1 MRGER
6 SQSVVTLVALFIFSA
21 LCGKSAGLFSEIVG
35 EHRLDHGGIK
45 KFVKW
50 YTDKG
55 FRLHENAVFKRE
67 DSRQGGVNVYV
78 QVVNNTVL
86 AGEELVVCPYRYLL
100 PPWLPTRQTA
110 AERKL
115 LGSYF
120 DPREMLSVRL
130 LYEVGLGVKSKWAN
144 YLRILPTP
152 DELKHMPFFWD
163 DAVVDSEKLA
173 GTFLRY
179 EIVESTKRVEMLHQ
193 KIVGSKILP
202 RYTPTLLEVKWAV
215 SIVFSRAFMVQKEVK
230 NTLRLDG
237 MPFLAPLA
245 DMLNH
250 GYGSKIRYTLG
261 SNAPKVKRKKQ
272 KQKRKFKIIGLQTF
286 EPSEELTINYLSSTE
301 LTISNQKTYIHYGFC
316 SETIL
321 PTDTIPLDFTI
332 PLDADPSN
340 RRREEIRQAT
350 NTPNSF
356 FIYNK
361 KKRPEKL
368 IDWFLIMQMEES
380 ELEAGAP
387 ALAHAR
393 ASAYAKEAALQAMK
407 TMVLGFKK
415 EVQDAEYVHD
425 SCTDRIIRFEQT
437 IVRYHVSEIDKDLRA
452 LYEMRGEREL

>member
-6 SQSVVTLVALFIFSA
+6 SQSVVALVALFIFSA

-50 YTDKG
+50 YTDNG
-55 FRLHENAVFKRE
+55 FRLHENAVFKKE
-67 DSRQGGVNVYV
+67 DSRQGGVNIYV
-78 QVVNNTVL
+78 QVVNSTVL

-100 PPWLPTRQTA
+100 PPWLPARQTA
-110 AERKL
+110 VERKL
-115 LGSYF
+115 LDSYF
-120 DPREMLSVRL
+120 DPLEMLSVRL
-130 LYEVGLGVKSKWAN
+130 LYEVGLGMKSKWAN
-144 YLRILPTP
+144 YLRILPTL
-152 DELKHMPFFWD
+152 DELKHMPLFWD
-163 DAVVDSEKLA
+163 DAAVDSEKLA

-179 EIVESTKRVEMLHQ
+179 EIMSSTKRVETLHQ
-193 KIVGSKILP
+193 KMVGSKILP

-332 PLDADPSN
+332 PLDADRGN
-340 RRREEIRQAT
+340 RRREEVRQAT

-380 ELEAGAP
+380 ELEAGVP

-393 ASAYAKEAALQAMK
+393 ASVYAKDAALQAMK

-415 EVQDAEYVHD
+415 ELQHEEYAHD

-452 LYEMRGEREL
+452 LYEKRGGEEL